1 MDSVDPT
8 QREREREE
16 KNKIKYR
23 RKTTQIRTTID
34 KQIEVHYQIS
44 SLLTNKRKRTKQNR
58 KVNGDS
64 TS

>member
-1 MDSVDPT
+1 MDSVDP
-8 QREREREE
+8 QREREK

>member
-1 MDSVDPT
+1 MDSVDP
-8 QREREREE
+8 QREREK
-16 KNKIKYR
+16 KNNIKYR